1 MNLLEV
7 MQGAADKFKK
17 VGSSIF
23 NEELF
28 KSNMSGG
35 SQIPS
40 MPSIEAP
47 PIPTQDAAQM
57 MQADIARSGIENEAV
72 GYLQPAPPMPVA
84 EIPQLVSYREPLP
97 PTEPQ
102 PPQETERERM
112 LREDMERI
120 RRGEPPPPR

>member
-28 KSNMSGG
+28 KGNMSGG
-35 SQIPS
+35 SQ
-40 MPSIEAP
+40 MPPIQAP
-47 PIPTQDAAQM
+47 PIPTADAAQM

-84 EIPQLVSYREPLP
+84 EIPQLYSYREPLP
-97 PTEPQ
+97 QTQPQ
-102 PPQETERERM
+102 PPQETERERI
-112 LREDMERI
+112 LRENMERI
-120 RRGEPPPPR
+120 RRGEPPPMR

>member
-28 KSNMSGG
+28 KSNVSGG
-35 SQIPS
+35 SQ
-40 MPSIEAP
+40 MPSIQAP
-47 PIPTQDAAQM
+47 PIPTADAAQM

-84 EIPQLVSYREPLP
+84 EIPQLYSYREPLP
-97 PTEPQ
+97 PTQPQ
-102 PPQETERERM
+102 QPQETERERI
-112 LREDMERI
+112 LRENIERI
-120 RRGEPPPPR
+120 NRGEPPPPR